1 MLRVQRVGIL
11 QFAANAVFSR
21 QVFRGNAHVII
32 VEGIPQTVM
41 YQAVDQ
47 LAVPQL
53 SAGAAIGKNMR
64 GTAHILL
71 PARNHNV
78 GFAALNSLGRQM
90 QRFQARTA
98 DIVNGDGGNGIG

>member
-1 MLRVQRVGIL
+1 
-11 QFAANAVFSR
+11 
-21 QVFRGNAHVII
+21 
-32 VEGIPQTVM
+32 M

-53 SAGAAIGKNMR
+53 CASAAIGKDMR
-64 GTAHILL
+64 CTAHILL

-78 GFAALNSLGRQM
+78 GFATLDSLGRQM
-90 QRFQARTA
+90 QRFQTRAT